1 MLKIWVE
8 KINNNDAS
16 QIVELYHNNALL
28 LGTFSNI
35 ERIGESLIFDY
46 FDNLFKSNVKVK
58 IISEYEHKTDSL
70 MVSSGLYNF
79 IVDEKKIKARFSFV
93 FLKTVEGWKILSH
106 HSSKLP
112 KKT

>member
-1 MLKIWVE
+1 M
-8 KINNNDAS
+8 
-16 QIVELYHNNALL
+16 
-28 LGTFSNI
+28 
-35 ERIGESLIFDY
+35 
-46 FDNLFKSNVKVK
+46 FKRSTPNPNKVIKVK

-93 FLKTVEGWKILSH
+93 FLRTMEGWKILSH

-112 KKT
+112 KNEVQRRFSNPISSLIS